1 MQPWGVRT
9 AMDLFFFLQSVFWE
23 TPYCTVYAEN
33 ENDDYGDG
41 DGDLDDDENYQK
53 NICMN
58 TIPPPYADPS
68 SIGAMPI

>member
-1 MQPWGVRT
+1 MLPAQPLLPSAYLGEVVHFCRRQNQ
-9 AMDLFFFLQSVFWE
+9 DLSAYY
-23 TPYCTVYAEN
+23 TIGN
-33 ENDDYGDG
+33 GDDD
-41 DGDLDDDENYQK
+41 DDDDENYQK